1 MVALFPLANVGR
13 IIAPHCS
20 FFRSCRV
27 DLFMRT
33 HIGGTGLLGRFVRL
47 DHHWDLEFMNRSS
60 RKWSRQF
67 PLRCKREPFRS

>member
-47 DHHWDLEFMNRSS
+47 DHPLGS
-60 RKWSRQF
+60 RIYESVVT
-67 PLRCKREPFRS
+67 